1 MKTLK
6 LLIALCLL
14 PAAASA
20 ADTLDITQAVSLAL
34 QNNLYMKLA
43 RSTTEAG
50 KAAALAS
57 ASSLL
62 PQVAFSISQTRTF
75 NENATALGFGE
86 APGGGAYMT
95 GPFSTFDARLSLVQS
110 LLNLPAAQLA
120 RSKADEELAASLQE
134 KLAAQQVAAAA
145 ALAYLDVLRSSAAVS
160 SAVSGRDLAASLR
173 RLAED
178 KLAAGTAT
186 GLDVLRA
193 RTSEAEETLRVSRA
207 RTELEDASLR
217 LRHLLG
223 LPLSGN
229 LELTEKL
236 AYVPSELPS
245 REGAVRDAMS
255 SRIEIRIAR
264 ASYSAAEHALKGAK
278 YGRLPSL
285 DLSGSAAFSGST
297 PDSFDRLVGDLG
309 VGLRVPLFEGG
320 RVSAG
325 VDASRAAESRAQSL
339 LNDASVQVQEDTLSA
354 LRRLEASAD
363 EVNTASMTVTMAG
376 QELEMARNR
385 FAAGAGDNIELVA
398 AQTSLSTAR
407 DSLVDALSRAKEANI
422 RLTLALGRMQQ
433 LKF

>member
-1 MKTLK
+1 MKTIK
-6 LLIALCLL
+6 FLIVLCLL

-20 ADTLDITQAVSLAL
+20 ADRLDITRAVSLAL

-43 RSTTEAG
+43 RSTGEAG

-95 GPFSTFDARLSLVQS
+95 GPFSTFDARLSLVQT
-110 LLNLPAAQLA
+110 LLDLPAAQLA
-120 RSKADEELAASLQE
+120 RSRADEERAASLQE
-134 KLAAQQVAAAA
+134 ELAGQQVAAAA

-173 RLAED
+173 ALAED
-178 KLAAGTAT
+178 KHAAGTAT

-193 RTSEAEETLRVSRA
+193 RTFEAEETLRVSRA
-207 RTELEDASLR
+207 RTELEDSSLR
-217 LRHLLG
+217 LMHLLG
-223 LPLSGN
+223 LPLSEN
-229 LELTEKL
+229 VELTERL
-236 AYVPSELPS
+236 DYVPSELPS
-245 REGAVRDAMS
+245 RENAVRDAMS
-255 SRIEIRIAR
+255 SRLEIRIAR
-264 ASYSAAEHALKGAK
+264 ASYSAAEHSLKGAK

-285 DLSGSAAFSGST
+285 DLSGSAAFSGTT
-297 PDSFDRLVGDLG
+297 PDQFDRLVGDLG

-320 RVSAG
+320 RITAG
-325 VDASRAAESRAQSL
+325 VDAAMAAESRAQSL

-407 DSLVDALSRAKEANI
+407 DNLVDALSRAKEANI
-422 RLTLALGRMQQ
+422 RLTLALGRMKQ